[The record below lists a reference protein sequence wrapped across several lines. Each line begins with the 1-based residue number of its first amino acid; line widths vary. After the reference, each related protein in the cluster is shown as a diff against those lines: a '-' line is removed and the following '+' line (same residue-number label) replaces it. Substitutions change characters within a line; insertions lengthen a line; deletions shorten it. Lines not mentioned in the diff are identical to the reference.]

1 MNKINQNSII
11 LTPWV
16 KIMKQVWYSYSLR
29 IFQYK
34 HTLQFSFLFKF
45 DFIEFLVIW
54 TFPKFYEFPCCR
66 F

>member
-34 HTLQFSFLFKF
+34 NTLQFSFLFKF
-45 DFIEFLVIW
+45 DFIEFLVI
-54 TFPKFYEFPCCR
+54 
-66 F
+66 